1 MAARFRILY
10 LGTRM
15 PSCARVSGTRPPVF
29 AMNLYVLTFLF
40 CALVTAGCGTVSS
53 PTKVAAEE
61 SPAMPSP
68 TPIADENVISIAAV
82 GDIMLASPFP
92 DDSRMPPKD
101 GDGMLDAVTPILS
114 AADIAFGNMEAPI
127 IDSGISPKCK
137 PKEPAKP
144 SPVPTPTP
152 NPSATPKPVT
162 CYAFRMPTRY
172 TKYLKAAGFDVMSV
186 ANNHALD
193 FGKAGILS
201 TRKSLD
207 ANGIKHAGGDRTK
220 FSTAYLDVKGK
231 KVAFIGFAHNTVS
244 PNVNDLVTAKRLV
257 QAADKLADIVVV
269 SFHGGAE
276 GSAYDRV
283 PQKTEIFHGEKR
295 GNLPL
300 FARTVIDAGAD
311 LVLGHGPHVL
321 RGMEIYKDRLIA
333 YSLGNFATYG
343 WFSLRGDTALSVIL
357 EAHLAPDGKFIGG
370 KIHAAKQQGRGIPVL
385 DPTGESIKK
394 LQTLSTADFP
404 ATAPSIADD
413 GSIKSRD

>member
-1 MAARFRILY
+1 MKLSA
-10 LGTRM
+10 
-15 PSCARVSGTRPPVF
+15 
-29 AMNLYVLTFLF
+29 LTFLV
-40 CALVTAGCGTVSS
+40 CAVLSAGCGYVTS
-53 PTKVAAEE
+53 PLSVKAEQPITK
-61 SPAMPSP
+61 PSP

-92 DDSRMPPKD
+92 DDTRMPPND
-101 GDGMLDAVTPILS
+101 GKGMLDAVTPILS
-114 AADIAFGNMEAPI
+114 VADIAFGNMEGPI
-127 IDSGISPKCK
+127 VDSGTSAKCK
-137 PKEPAKP
+137 PKT
-144 SPVPTPTP
+144 PVTPTPTP
-152 NPSATPKPVT
+152 LPSATPKKAEPVR

-172 TKYLKAAGFDVMSV
+172 TKYLKEAGFDVMSV

-193 FGKAGILS
+193 FGVVGQLS

-207 ANGIKHAGGDRTK
+207 ANGVKHAGADRTK

-231 KVAFIGFAHNTVS
+231 KVAFIGFAHNSVS
-244 PNVNDLVTAKRLV
+244 PNVNDLITARRLV
-257 QAADKLADIVVV
+257 QEADKTADIVVI

-276 GSAYDRV
+276 GSAYQNV
-283 PQKTEIFHGEKR
+283 PQKTEVFFGEKR

-343 WFSLRGDTALSVIL
+343 WFSLRNETALTIIL

-370 KIHAAKQQGRGIPVL
+370 QIHSGRQEGRGIPAL
-385 DPTGESIKK
+385 DSTGEAIKK
-394 LQTLSTADFP
+394 VRSLSNADFTT
-404 ATAPSIADD
+404 TAPSIGDD
-413 GSIKSRD
+413 GTIQAKKRQ